1 MIQNLTSALQKKV
14 DKSNWQTYRFDELV
28 HNIVEKVSP
37 RESGLEKY
45 IGLEHLDS
53 GSLKIKRFGS
63 TQAIKGDKLKIYKG
77 DLIFAKRN
85 SYLKRVA
92 IADEDAVASAHSLVL
107 RAKVENINP
116 SFLPFFLLS
125 ETFWSRAIQ
134 ISVGSLSPTINWK
147 VLARQEFLLPPKDQ
161 KAELA
166 ELLWAMDNLIESHHD
181 TLTRLKKLNQ
191 VKRNLFFIEG
201 NGATLTKSFS
211 SYTIPNDW
219 RIKKIEA
226 VANVEYGI
234 SKSVANNKDPE
245 LGWQILTGANIKLD
259 GSFDLDKKRYIEVPK
274 NDRFF
279 LNKGDLMFNWRSGSP
294 EHIGKTAYFNLEGDY
309 TYASFILRI
318 RCGDELRSRF
328 GFFLLN
334 FLREIEYFTK
344 NISKQINFKI
354 NASICREIEIPI
366 PNLDEQDRILSIL
379 EKIFGQEIELLEHI
393 EDSKKLQKSIINQ
406 IF

>member
-1 MIQNLTSALQKKV
+1 M
-14 DKSNWQTYRFDELV
+14 
-28 HNIVEKVSP
+28 
-37 RESGLEKY
+37 
-45 IGLEHLDS
+45 
-53 GSLKIKRFGS
+53 
-63 TQAIKGDKLKIYKG
+63 
-77 DLIFAKRN
+77 
-85 SYLKRVA
+85 
-92 IADEDAVASAHSLVL
+92 
-107 RAKVENINP
+107 
-116 SFLPFFLLS
+116 
-125 ETFWSRAIQ
+125 
-134 ISVGSLSPTINWK
+134 
-147 VLARQEFLLPPKDQ
+147 
-161 KAELA
+161 A

>member
-92 IADEDAVASAHSLVL
+92 IVDEDAVASAHSLVL
-107 RAKVENINP
+107 RAKVEHINP

-161 KAELA
+161 QAELA